1 MFWKNFYFLCE
12 QKNMKPLQVV
22 KEIGIAHGNI
32 TNWKKGKLPSGT
44 NLQKIADYFGVT
56 VDALLADTPEPAA
69 ITNQLDSSDVH
80 MIPLYEK
87 VSAGFGV
94 LAMDE
99 IVDYI
104 PLYFKDPTE
113 ARDTICIR
121 VAGDSMAP
129 KIENGDIVQV
139 HKQPTVDSG
148 KIAVVLLDGDEGLV
162 KGLLYGENWLEL
174 RSINPLYKPMR
185 FNKEEKNR
193 VRVVGLVTKLIKNVT
208 GKEIPLESPDSENKR
223 ALLALASELDPA
235 DLEELIKYADY
246 LTAKKLKEST

>member
-1 MFWKNFYFLCE
+1 MFKKNFIKLCNE
-12 QKNMKPLQVV
+12 RNVAPTVV
-22 KEIGIAHGNI
+22 
-32 TNWKKGKLPSGT
+32 
-44 NLQKIADYFGVT
+44 LQKIGLTSATFSKWDDNSVPRKATLYKLADYFGVT
-56 VDALLADTPEPAA
+56 VDALLADSPEPA
-69 ITNQLDSSDVH
+69 ITNELDSSDVH

-87 VSAGFGV
+87 VSAGFGA

-113 ARDTICIR
+113 AKDTICIR

-129 KIENGDIVQV
+129 KIESGDIVQV
-139 HKQPTVDSG
+139 HKQPTVESG

-193 VRVVGLVTKLIKNVT
+193 VKVVGLVTKLIKNVT
-208 GKEIPLESPDSENKR
+208 GKEISLESPDSENKR
-223 ALLALASELDPA
+223 ALLALASELSPS

-246 LTAKKLKEST
+246 LTAKKIKENG

>member
-1 MFWKNFYFLCE
+1 MFWENFLKLCSD
-12 QKNMKPLQVV
+12 KDKKPTSVILELKISRGSV
-22 KEIGIAHGNI
+22 
-32 TNWKKGKLPSGT
+32 TNWKKGATPQDST
-44 NLQKIADYFGVT
+44 LQKIADYFGVT
-56 VDALLADTPEPAA
+56 IDALLADSPEPA
-69 ITNQLDSSDVH
+69 ITNELDSSDVH
-80 MIPLYEK
+80 MVPLYEK
-87 VSAGFGV
+87 VSAGFGA

-104 PLYFKDPTE
+104 PLYFKDTTE
-113 ARDTICIR
+113 AKDTICIR

-129 KIENGDIVQV
+129 KIESGDIVQV

-193 VRVVGLVTKLIKNVT
+193 VKVVGLVTKLIKNVT

-223 ALLALASELDPA
+223 ALLALASELSPS

-246 LTAKKLKEST
+246 LTAKKLKENS

>member
-1 MFWKNFYFLCE
+1 MFWKNFLKLCSSKE
-12 QKNMKPLQVV
+12 KSPNKIA
-22 KEIGIAHGNI
+22 KEIGISSGAI
-32 TNWKKGKLPSGT
+32 TNWKNGATPQDST
-44 NLQKIADYFGVT
+44 LQKIADYFGVT
-56 VDALLADTPEPAA
+56 VDALLADSPEPA
-69 ITNQLDSSDVH
+69 ITNELDSSDVH
-80 MIPLYEK
+80 MVPLYEK
-87 VSAGFGV
+87 VSAGFGA

-193 VRVVGLVTKLIKNVT
+193 VRVVGLVTKLIKNIT

-246 LTAKKLKEST
+246 LTAKKLKEGK

>member
-56 VDALLADTPEPAA
+56 VDSLLADTPEPT
-69 ITNQLDSSDVH
+69 ITNQLDPGNVH

-87 VSAGFGV
+87 VSAGFGA

-99 IVDYI
+99 IIDYI
-104 PLYFKDPTE
+104 PLYFEDPTE

-121 VAGDSMAP
+121 VTGDSMAP

-139 HKQPTVDSG
+139 HKQPNVESG
-148 KIAVVLLDGDEGLV
+148 NIAVVLLDGEEGLV
-162 KGLLYGENWLEL
+162 KGLLYDKNWLEL
-174 RSINPLYKPMR
+174 RSINPFYKPMR
-185 FNKEEKNR
+185 FNKSEMNR

-208 GKEIPLESPDSENKR
+208 GKVVPLEAPDSENKR
-223 ALLALASELDPA
+223 ALLALADELTDA

-246 LTAKKLKEST
+246 LTAKKLKENG

>member
-1 MFWKNFYFLCE
+1 MFWENFLFLCSD
-12 QKNMKPLQVV
+12 KDKKPTSVITEL
-22 KEIGIAHGNI
+22 NI
-32 TNWKKGKLPSGT
+32 SRGSVTNWKKGATPQDSTL
-44 NLQKIADYFGVT
+44 LKIADYFGVT
-56 VDALLADTPEPAA
+56 VDALLSDSAEPKLA
-69 ITNQLDSSDVH
+69 NELDSADVH
-80 MIPLYEK
+80 MIPLYET
-87 VSAGFGV
+87 VSAGFGA

-104 PLYFKDPTE
+104 PLHFPDPTE

-121 VAGDSMAP
+121 VKGDSMAP
-129 KIENGDIVQV
+129 TIEDGDIVQV

-148 KIAVVLLDGDEGLV
+148 RIAVVLLDGEEGLV

-235 DLEELIKYADY
+235 DLKELIKFADY
-246 LTAKKLKEST
+246 LTAKKLKEGK

>member
-1 MFWKNFYFLCE
+1 MFKKNFIKLCNE
-12 QKNMKPLQVV
+12 RNVAPTVV
-22 KEIGIAHGNI
+22 
-32 TNWKKGKLPSGT
+32 
-44 NLQKIADYFGVT
+44 LQKIGLTSATFSKWDDNSVPRKATLYKLADYFGVT
-56 VDALLADTPEPAA
+56 VDALLADSPEPA
-69 ITNQLDSSDVH
+69 ITNELDSSDVH
-80 MIPLYEK
+80 MVPLYEK
-87 VSAGFGV
+87 VSAGFGA

-121 VAGDSMAP
+121 VSGDSMAP

-246 LTAKKLKEST
+246 LTAKKLKENS

>member
-1 MFWKNFYFLCE
+1 MFWKNFLKLCSSKE
-12 QKNMKPLQVV
+12 KSPNKIA
-22 KEIGIAHGNI
+22 KEIGISSGAI
-32 TNWKKGKLPSGT
+32 TNWKNGATPQDST
-44 NLQKIADYFGVT
+44 LQKIADYFGVT
-56 VDALLADTPEPAA
+56 VDSLLAEAPEPT

-87 VSAGFGV
+87 VSAGFGS

-99 IVDYI
+99 IVDYM

-235 DLEELIKYADY
+235 DLKELIKYADY
-246 LTAKKLKEST
+246 LTAKKLKENG